1 MFGRVR
7 ETRRISPGMVRVEL
21 DGDGLAGLATEGWT
35 DAYINAYFPTPERPY
50 PPNFDPATAKQLPA
64 EERPCSRRY
73 TVRAWDATTG
83 VLTLDFVVHGDS
95 GVAGPW
101 ALHAKPGDILAFT
114 GPSGGY
120 RPDPDADWHLL
131 VGDESALPAIAAS
144 LAVLPAGAVAHV
156 FLEVDGPA
164 DHLPLET
171 SGDLHLTWLHRAD
184 SPGNSELLL
193 DALRELKRPAGRVQ
207 AFVHGEAVGNRAL
220 RKYLL
225 TEWGIPRSDISVSPY
240 WRRGDTDESWRAV
253 KSAWLAEVDGDA

>member
-1 MFGRVR
+1 LV
-7 ETRRISPGMVRVEL
+7 SVEL
-21 DGDGLAGLATEGWT
+21 DCVGLAGFDPTEYT
-35 DAYINAYFPTPERPY
+35 DAYINAYFPTAERPY
-50 PPNFDPATAKQLPA
+50 PPDFDPATAKQLPA

-95 GVAGPW
+95 GAAGPW
-101 ALHAKPGDILAFT
+101 ALNAKAGDVLHFT

-120 RPDPDADWHLL
+120 QPDPDADWHLL

-144 LAVLPAGAVAHV
+144 LAALRAGDLAHV
-156 FLEVDGPA
+156 FVEVDGP
-164 DHLPLET
+164 DDEVPLECP
-171 SGDLHLTWLHRAD
+171 GDLHLTWLHRVDAPD
-184 SPGNSELLL
+184 NPELLL
-193 DALRELKRPAGRVQ
+193 DAVRALHRPEGRVQ

-225 TEWGIPRSDISVSPY
+225 TQWRIPRSDLSVSPY

-253 KSAWLAEVDGDA
+253 KSAWLAELDSEA

>member
-7 ETRRISPGMVRVEL
+7 ETRRVSHSMIRVEL
-21 DGDGLAGLATEGWT
+21 DGDGLAGFDPTEYT
-35 DAYINAYFPTPERPY
+35 DAYINAYFPTAERPY
-50 PPNFDPATAKQLPA
+50 PPDFDPTTAKKLPA

-83 VLTLDFVVHGDS
+83 VLTLDFVVHGDT

-101 ALHAKPGDILAFT
+101 ALHAKPGDVLHFS

-120 RPDPDADWHLL
+120 RPDPEADWHLML
-131 VGDESALPAIAAS
+131 GDESALPAIAAS

-156 FLEVDGPA
+156 FLEVDGP
-164 DHLPLET
+164 DDELPLES
-171 SGDLHLTWLHRAD
+171 SGDVHLTWLYRVD
-184 SPGNSELLL
+184 SPDNPQLLL
-193 DALRELKRPAGRVQ
+193 DAIRAFERPAGRVQ

-220 RKYLL
+220 RKHLL
-225 TEWGIPRSDISVSPY
+225 GEWAVPRSDISVSPY

-253 KSAWLAEVDGDA
+253 KAAWTAELENDV